1 LPSLRFETETVKPI
15 DSSYPKN
22 PTSIGEHIRK
32 KRMEL
37 KLFQKDLAILFGVSE
52 DCITYWENSRSTP
65 QIQYYPALIRF
76 LGYYPFELDLTAFE
90 GRIKAFRYINGLSQ
104 KQFATLMKINPR
116 TAQQWEKGQGIK
128 SISI

>member
-1 LPSLRFETETVKPI
+1 
-15 DSSYPKN
+15 
-22 PTSIGEHIRK
+22 
-32 KRMEL
+32 MEL

-116 TAQQWEKGQGIK
+116 TAQQWEKGQGNGPKRAQIDQYLVNYNFN
-128 SISI
+128 INEH